1 MRFGLYDGRPH
12 TLDEIGRHVGLT
24 RERIRQLEKSALAQ
38 LREPEARAQLLD
50 LAS

>member
-1 MRFGLYDGRPH
+1 
-12 TLDEIGRHVGLT
+12 VGLT